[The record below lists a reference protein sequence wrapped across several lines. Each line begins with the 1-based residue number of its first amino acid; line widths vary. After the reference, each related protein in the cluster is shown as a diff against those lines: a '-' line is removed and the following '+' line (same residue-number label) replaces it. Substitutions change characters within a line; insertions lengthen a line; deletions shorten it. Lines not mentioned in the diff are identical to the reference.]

1 MHLEPGSTGPEVAM
15 LRRRLRDA
23 GFLTVRPAPGE
34 QESESYCERTATA
47 VEDFQRDRGLTATGV
62 CDDVCWAA
70 LLESS
75 WNLGDRALMLRSPNV
90 RGDDVA
96 ELQRILSR
104 LGFDCGRID
113 GIFGPLA
120 ATALADFQLNAG
132 LDVDGVCHA
141 STVRTLRMLSKMTG
155 DGPGIAAVRDA
166 EQARTGQQ
174 LAGRRVA
181 VGHFGHLES
190 LHEALT
196 SALRDHGAMLIDIP
210 ETEPAAHWQKANL
223 FGADVYVGVETQ
235 EDPQARIAFYAVPAF
250 ESTGGRSLAIL
261 MERHL
266 RDVVPGLR
274 VEGMRIPILRE
285 TKMPAVLVTIGPPSR
300 VIQRGQ
306 RVAEAI
312 FLALSAW
319 AP

>member
-1 MHLEPGSTGPEVAM
+1 MLLEPGDTGPEVVA

-23 GFLTVRPAPGE
+23 GFLVDGAIVP
-34 QESESYCERTATA
+34 ESEIYCDRTVAA
-47 VEDFQRDRGLTATGV
+47 VRDFQRDRGLTETGV
-62 CDDVCWAA
+62 CDDLCWTA
-70 LLESS
+70 LLEAS

-120 ATALADFQLNAG
+120 ARALSDFQMNAG
-132 LDVDGVCHA
+132 LDVDGVCHD
-141 STVRTLRMLSKMTG
+141 STVRTLKMLSKMTG

-166 EQARTGQQ
+166 EQTRSGQP
-174 LAGRRVA
+174 LVGRRVV
-181 VGHFGHLES
+181 VGQFGRLEM
-190 LHEALT
+190 LRDALVT
-196 SALRDHGAMLIDIP
+196 ALRDHGAMLIDAP
-210 ETEPAAHWQKANL
+210 DTDPSAQWQTANL
-223 FGADVYVGVETQ
+223 FGADVYVGFEAHD
-235 EDPQARIAFYAVPAF
+235 DPMARIAYYAVPAF
-250 ESTGGRSLAIL
+250 ESAGGRALAIL

-266 RDVVPGLR
+266 RDIIPGLR

-285 TKMPAVLVTIGPPSR
+285 TKMPAVLLTIGPVDTVVSR
-300 VIQRGQ
+300 GHRI
-306 RVAEAI
+306 AEAI
-312 FLALSAW
+312 FLALLAW

>member
-1 MHLEPGSTGPEVAM
+1 MRLEPGDSGPEVAA

-23 GFLTVRPAPGE
+23 GFLVDRPAPGSL
-34 QESESYCERTATA
+34 ESDVYCDRTSDA
-47 VEDFQRDRGLTATGV
+47 VRGFQRDRGLTETGI
-62 CDDVCWAA
+62 CDDVSWAA
-70 LLESS
+70 LLEAS

-120 ATALADFQLNAG
+120 AKALADFQVNAG

-141 STVRTLRMLSKMTG
+141 STVRMLRMLSKMTG

-166 EQARTGQQ
+166 EQARSGQP
-174 LAGRRVA
+174 LAGRRV
-181 VGHFGHLES
+181 VIGHFGGLETLHES
-190 LHEALT
+190 LGV
-196 SALRDHGAMLIDIP
+196 ALRDHGAMLIDTP
-210 ETEPAAHWQKANL
+210 DTDPAVQWKTANL
-223 FGADVYVGVETQ
+223 FGADVYVGFEAHVGHM
-235 EDPQARIAFYAVPAF
+235 ARIAYYAVPAF
-250 ESTGGRSLAIL
+250 ESAGGRALAVL

-266 RDVVPGLR
+266 RDIVPGLR

-285 TKMPAVLVTIGPPSR
+285 TKMPAVLLSVGPE
-300 VIQRGQ
+300 VFVVQRSH
-306 RVAEAI
+306 RIAEAI
-312 FLALSAW
+312 FLALLAW